1 MVFLVF
7 IPRYRINLSRCVS
20 IWMNDAEINIILIRV
35 EVDLRIKQYVSGY

>member
-7 IPRYRINLSRCVS
+7 IPRYRINLSRRVS